1 MVAVWMPFVVVMCW
15 NGLFFV
21 AVAEERGGFA
31 EDGGTVIV
39 FWSKFSAERKY
50 SDALP

>member
-1 MVAVWMPFVVVMCW
+1 MVLFGR
-15 NGLFFV
+15 GLFFV

-31 EDGGTVIV
+31 EDDRTIIV
-39 FWSKFSAERKY
+39 LWSIFSAERKY